1 MCLAET
7 IVFVTAVA
15 TANYV
20 VGLVAVSAMALCGI
34 MLVAA
39 ESVSIARGTDR

>member
-7 IVFVTAVA
+7 IVFTTAVVTANHVI
-15 TANYV
+15 
-20 VGLVAVSAMALCGI
+20 GLVAVSAMALCGF

-39 ESVSIARGTDR
+39 ESVSIARGIDR